1 MALCGCYNIHMKN
14 IKYLLQCVATTF
26 IIILLAETFI
36 IGLAFALEA
45 LGLGAGSI
53 SAMISN

>member
-1 MALCGCYNIHMKN
+1 MKQ
-14 IKYLLQCVATTF
+14 IKYLLQCVAITF
-26 IIILLAETFI
+26 IMILLAETFI

-45 LGLGAGSI
+45 LGLGDGSI